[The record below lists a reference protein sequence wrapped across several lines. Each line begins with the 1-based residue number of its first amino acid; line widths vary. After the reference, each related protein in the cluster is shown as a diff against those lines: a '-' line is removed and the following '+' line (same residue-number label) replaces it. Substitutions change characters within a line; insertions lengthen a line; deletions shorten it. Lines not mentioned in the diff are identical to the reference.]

1 MCFSIYFEER
11 PKLESST
18 SDPLW
23 GAILD
28 QNLAKIVPKM
38 GTKNGQKTTPEFAMV
53 SAPFLVTFGTLL
65 GAQNGSQNCSA
76 NLRGRSGGTRWPS
89 RTPPGPSVTHC
100 ELFLRRGGAFGPHS
114 ASFWRFLGVIL
125 VHFGVTLGPWWVRF
139 GFVHCHVG
147 AIVGFTP
154 RTPHR
159 NHTRTSHTTH
169 THKQDQAHTH
179 TDTHTDTHTQ
189 THRHTRTHTHI

>member
-1 MCFSIYFEER
+1 M
-11 PKLESST
+11 
-18 SDPLW
+18 
-23 GAILD
+23 A
-28 QNLAKIVPKM
+28 
-38 GTKNGQKTTPEFAMV
+38 

-100 ELFLRRGGAFGPHS
+100 ELFLGRGGAFAPHS
-114 ASFWRFLGVIL
+114 APLWRFLGVIL

-147 AIVGFTP
+147 ALVGFTP

-169 THKQDQAHTH
+169 THKQDQAHTQ
-179 TDTHTDTHTQ
+179 THTQ
-189 THRHTRTHTHI
+189 THTHKQVQQIMKVSFECRRAIDARSCKDATSTTAFDARGCEDADIVVHMFE